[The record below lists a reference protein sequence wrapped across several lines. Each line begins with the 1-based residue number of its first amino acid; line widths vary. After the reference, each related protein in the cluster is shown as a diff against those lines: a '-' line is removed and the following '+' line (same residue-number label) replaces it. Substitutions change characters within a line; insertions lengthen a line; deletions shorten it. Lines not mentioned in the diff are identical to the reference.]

1 MTAQAARCGGHGA
14 AAAGWPAG
22 ASRPARE
29 RLAGWSA
36 GPREAVN
43 AAAYYDELAAAFG
56 LSIDAVGPNFGTQS
70 LLDVI
75 ADSAELAS
83 PVGEQTRLLWP
94 ADYGLRR
101 IAIGDPALVYPHS
114 LIWRTDNPHPALS
127 TLRAYLGSVPPG
139 HCDASAW
146 APSWARPG

>member
-1 MTAQAARCGGHGA
+1 MWRSRGSSSGVASRSKPASARA
-14 AAAGWPAG
+14 TRRLVRL
-22 ASRPARE
+22 ASRPH
-29 RLAGWSA
+29 
-36 GPREAVN
+36 EAVN